1 MENFRITIGRQ
12 YGSGGKEIGMIL
24 SQKLGIPFYGKEELM
39 LSMTSEHPERIVFG
53 VEDNVLPA
61 LCDAIEGK
69 QAGDVFDI
77 TLTPEEGFGPRR
89 DEHVMELA
97 RELFEVDGKFDD
109 KHVYE
114 GASITMMTAE
124 GMPVSGLVEKVTGIN
139 VTVDFNH
146 PLAGKTVHFKGRILL
161 VRDATEKEL
170 HPVAA
175 DAAIDIFQKNS
186 EYKKRPVEA
195 GLFFVE

>member
-1 MENFRITIGRQ
+1 MEFVKP
-12 YGSGGKEIGMIL
+12 GKYVEL
-24 SQKLGIPFYGKEELM
+24 TYDLYEVENGKEELM

-69 QAGDVFDI
+69 QVGDVFDI

-114 GASITMMTAE
+114 GASITMMTLSTA
-124 GMPVSGLVEKVTGIN
+124 
-139 VTVDFNH
+139 
-146 PLAGKTVHFKGRILL
+146 
-161 VRDATEKEL
+161 VR
-170 HPVAA
+170 V
-175 DAAIDIFQKNS
+175 
-186 EYKKRPVEA
+186 R
-195 GLFFVE
+195 

>member
-1 MENFRITIGRQ
+1 MEFVKP
-12 YGSGGKEIGMIL
+12 GKYVEL
-24 SQKLGIPFYGKEELM
+24 TYDLYEVENGKEELM

-170 HPVAA
+170 HPSCGGGCCGCG
-175 DAAIDIFQKNS
+175 DEHCGHDHGCS
-186 EYKKRPVEA
+186 DHD
-195 GLFFVE
+195 GCGGCCH